1 MSTST
6 FDVDAERLTVFH
18 IGEEY
23 LFTHYFDREHLFE
36 QLQPYYDADAYRFE
50 VPEEKFED
58 VRELLTEEYFEPV
71 VVEDLEPYCVVIE
84 KYEKHADMLRNSVVT
99 WERRGH
105 KFFLLKDELSVKE
118 ALEQGATRIEET
130 EFALGL

>member
-1 MSTST
+1 MPT
-6 FDVDAERLTVFH
+6 FDIEAERLTVFH
-18 IGEEY
+18 IGDEY
-23 LFTHYFDREHLFE
+23 LFTHYFDRDDIFE
-36 QLQPYYDADAYRFE
+36 QLQPYYDSDAYRFE
-50 VPEEKFED
+50 VPAEEFDE

-71 VVEDLEPYCVVIE
+71 VVEDLDPYCVVIE
-84 KYEKHADMLRNSVVT
+84 KYDPHADILRNSVVN

-118 ALEQGATRIEET
+118 ALEQGARRIADT